1 MPSELK
7 ATVVLKVECQA
18 PNRLGVSP
26 RARLLARIRNDRSG
40 AAAAEFAIIL
50 PVFTAMLLG
59 TIQYGT
65 LMLTYNG
72 MMDTAR
78 SSARDLAVGISTP
91 AEVETKGKGK
101 KLGWIKNGKWAV
113 TAMDTSATGTNE
125 VRMEIRVP
133 SKEATVLPFLPMPD
147 ELVVTVSMEKEA

>member
-1 MPSELK
+1 MRTEQNVNACLVPANPRIGSES
-7 ATVVLKVECQA
+7 
-18 PNRLGVSP
+18 RM
-26 RARLLARIRNDRSG
+26 RLLRRLLESRSG

-50 PVFTAMLLG
+50 PAFTAMLLG

-65 LMLTYNG
+65 LMFTYNG

-91 AEVETKGKGK
+91 AQVESKGKGK
-101 KLGWIKNGKWAV
+101 KLGWIKNDKWAV
-113 TAMDTSATGTNE
+113 TAMDTAATGTNE

-133 SKEATVLPFLPMPD
+133 SKEATVLPFLPMPE